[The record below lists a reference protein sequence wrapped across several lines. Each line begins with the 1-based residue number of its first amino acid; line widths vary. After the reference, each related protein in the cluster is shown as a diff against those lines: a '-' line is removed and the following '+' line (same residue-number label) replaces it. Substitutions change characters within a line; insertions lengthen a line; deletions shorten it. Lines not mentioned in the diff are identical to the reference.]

1 MLPLWSQQEEKQMAK
16 DERGG
21 ITRPVDMEIFGAPA
35 PSDRHSLQ
43 REMGEQHKWGRGGL
57 GLQIVGNPGKL
68 FGAQRAQTADLRF
81 ATLDSPDD
89 AKGQGSGDV
98 PHRPLELRYENETY
112 SF

>member
-1 MLPLWSQQEEKQMAK
+1 MAK

-21 ITRPVDMEIFGAPA
+21 IDRPGVLEIFGAPA
-35 PSDRHSLQ
+35 PIGRHGLQ
-43 REMGEQHKWGRGGL
+43 RDMGEQHYGGRGGL
-57 GLQIVGNPGKL
+57 GLQIVDNPGKL

-112 SF
+112 SFIVTP